1 MDNFFLLTLPDGRD
15 LALNSTY
22 VVIAE
27 EDHDGNMVFTLNNGR
42 LVHTIS
48 KFDDLWD
55 DEGDFPPNIFFN
67 RSN

>member
-1 MDNFFLLTLPDGRD
+1 MESFFLLTLPDGRN

-27 EDHDGNMVFTLNNGR
+27 EDHEGNMVFTLNNGR
-42 LVHTIS
+42 VVHTIS

-55 DEGDFPPNIFFN
+55 DGDDFPRHIFFN
-67 RSN
+67 RGN